1 MGICIPLLLSNITA
15 FKLLLKFSDMDHQ
28 HSTVSPEV
36 TFEHHT
42 SDAEF
47 KKRVRKTTIL
57 LSVLTVIEL
66 AIGLAIYNI
75 HKGENPSELLILMF
89 KGVVCIL
96 TLAKAYYIVS
106 VFMHLGDEI
115 RNMIMTI
122 VVPLLLFV
130 WFIIA
135 FIYEGNS
142 YKNLRNTYDKHFKES
157 TMPAEHHSHSA
168 EAPEEKKSGKE

>member
-1 MGICIPLLLSNITA
+1 M
-15 FKLLLKFSDMDHQ
+15 
-28 HSTVSPEV
+28 
-36 TFEHHT
+36 
-42 SDAEF
+42 
-47 KKRVRKTTIL
+47 
-57 LSVLTVIEL
+57 
-66 AIGLAIYNI
+66 
-75 HKGENPSELLILMF
+75 HKGGSPNELLVLMF
-89 KGVVCIL
+89 KGAVCIL

-142 YKNLRNTYDKHFKES
+142 YKNLRNTYDKHFQETTTPVKHQK
-157 TMPAEHHSHSA
+157 T
-168 EAPEEKKSGKE
+168 EAPVEKKSGKE